1 MCGIAGFLD
10 PTLAADA
17 APSRL
22 RRMTDALRHRGP
34 DAEGQWQDAALG
46 LALGH
51 RRLSI
56 VDLSPAGAQPMLSAS
71 GRHVVVFNG
80 EIYNHAAIRADL
92 EASGRAPA
100 WRGHSDTEVLL
111 AACDAWGIEATLPRL
126 DGMFAIAMFE
136 RTARCLHLVRDR
148 LGEKPLYWCADG
160 DKRLA
165 FASELHALRRGP
177 IAAGEVDPAALRD
190 YLRRGYVHAPG
201 TILRGVAKLVP
212 GEHVRIALA
221 GDGRFSTH
229 RARYWSAM
237 DAARAGLAAPR
248 ALDDREALE
257 RLRTLL
263 DDSVRLRMLADV
275 PLGAFLSGGID
286 SSIVVATMQR
296 LSSRPVRTFT
306 IGFGEAR
313 YNEAAH
319 ARAVAAHLG
328 TEHTEFTATPQDA
341 QGLIPQL
348 PGMLDEP
355 MADSSLIPTFLV
367 SRLARQHVT
376 VSLSGD
382 GGDELFGGY
391 ARYALTERLAQQQA
405 RLPHWLRTAVAAGM
419 RATPA
424 GAWDALGRL
433 LPDRITARRLG
444 DRMHKLA
451 DRLVLDD
458 APSLYASLS
467 SWWPMPDEVL
477 AGDVRAALRPE
488 HAHRFAL
495 TAADATLT
503 ERMMAEDL
511 THYLPGDIL
520 AKVDRASMAVS
531 LEARVPLLDHH
542 LVEFAWQLPM
552 HMKVRDGRG
561 KWLLRTLLHEYV
573 PAALVERPK
582 QGFTVPVE
590 HWLRGELRDWAQDLL
605 SPAALARHGLL
616 DARVVGTYLREHLD
630 GRRAWTPQLWS
641 VLMFQAW
648 HAALQSSEHAA
659 QD

>member
-17 APSRL
+17 APSLL

-34 DAEGQWQDAALG
+34 DAEGQWQDTTLG

-71 GRHVVVFNG
+71 GRYVVVFNG
-80 EIYNHAAIRADL
+80 EIYNFAAIRTEL
-92 EASGRAPA
+92 EAARRAPA

-111 AACDAWGIEATLPRL
+111 AACDAWGVEATLPRL
-126 DGMFAIAMFE
+126 NGMFAIAVFD
-136 RTARCLHLVRDR
+136 RSARCLHLVRDR
-148 LGEKPLYWCADG
+148 LGEKPLYWCTDG
-160 DKRLA
+160 DTRLA
-165 FASELHALRRGP
+165 FASELHSLRRGP
-177 IAAGEVDPAALRD
+177 IGTGEVDTAALRD
-190 YLRRGYVHAPG
+190 YLQRGYVHAPR
-201 TILRGVAKLVP
+201 TILRGVAKVTP
-212 GEHVRIALA
+212 GEHVRITLGA
-221 GDGRFSTH
+221 DGRFTVQ
-229 RARYWSAM
+229 RGRYWSAF

-248 ALDDREALE
+248 ALEDHEALE

-263 DDSVRLRMLADV
+263 DDSVRLRMVADV

-286 SSIVVATMQR
+286 SSLVVATMQR

-313 YNEAAH
+313 YDEAAH

-328 TEHTEFTATPQDA
+328 TEHTDLTATPQDA
-341 QGLIPQL
+341 LDLIPQL

-391 ARYALTERLAQQQA
+391 ARYALTERIARQQA
-405 RLPHWLRTAVAAGM
+405 QLPHWLRKFAAAGM
-419 RATPA
+419 RATPTR
-424 GAWDALGRL
+424 AWDTLGRV
-433 LPDRITARRLG
+433 LPARITAHRMG
-444 DRMHKLA
+444 DRVHKLA

-458 APSLYASLS
+458 EPSLYASLS
-467 SWWPMPDEVL
+467 SWWQVPDEVL
-477 AGDVRAALRPE
+477 SPDVRAHLPPAA
-488 HAHRFAL
+488 AHRFAL
-495 TAADATLT
+495 SSSAATLA

-605 SPAALARHGLL
+605 SPAALAQHGLL
-616 DARVVGTYLREHLD
+616 DARVVGTYLREHLE

-648 HAALQSSEHAA
+648 HAGMRAT
-659 QD
+659 D

>member
-10 PTLAADA
+10 RSLSADA
-17 APSRL
+17 VAAQL

-34 DAEGQWQDAALG
+34 DGQGQWHDEASG
-46 LALGH
+46 IALGH

-56 VDLSPAGAQPMLSAS
+56 VDLSPAGAQPMLSGS
-71 GRHVVVFNG
+71 SRHVVVFNG
-80 EIYNHAAIRADL
+80 EIYNLAAIRAEL
-92 EASGRAPA
+92 ECAGSAPD

-111 AACDAWGIEATLPRL
+111 AACDAWGVDATLPRL
-126 DGMFAIAMFE
+126 NGMFAIALFD
-136 RTARCLHLVRDR
+136 RRQRRLHLVRDR
-148 LGEKPLYWCADG
+148 LGEKPLYWCTHG
-160 DKRLA
+160 DTRLA
-165 FASELHALRRGP
+165 FASELHALRLGP
-177 IAAGEVDPAALRD
+177 LATGGVDAAALRD
-190 YLRRGYVHAPG
+190 YLQRGYVQAPA
-201 TILRGVAKLVP
+201 TILRGVRKVSP
-212 GEHVRIALA
+212 GEHVCITLRD
-221 GDGRFSTH
+221 DGGFTIDQSS
-229 RARYWSAM
+229 YWSVLS
-237 DAARAGLAAPR
+237 AALAGLAAPR
-248 ALDDREALE
+248 VPDDREAIAQ
-257 RLRTLL
+257 LRTLL
-263 DDSVRLRMLADV
+263 DDSVRMRMVADV

-286 SSIVVATMQR
+286 SSIIVATMQR
-296 LSSRPVRTFT
+296 LASRPVRTFT

-328 TEHTEFTATPQDA
+328 TVHTELTATPQDA
-341 QGLIPQL
+341 LDLIPKL

-367 SRLARQHVT
+367 SKLARQHVT

-382 GGDELFGGY
+382 GGDELFAGY
-391 ARYALTERLAQQQA
+391 ARYALTERLARQQA
-405 RLPHWLRTAVAAGM
+405 QLPHWLRRGIAAGV
-419 RATPA
+419 RTAPT
-424 GAWDALGRL
+424 GAWNALGHL
-433 LPDRITARRLG
+433 LPARITAQRLG

-458 APSLYASLS
+458 EASLYASLS
-467 SWWPMPDEVL
+467 SWWPVPDDVL
-477 AGDVRAALRPE
+477 SPDVRSNLPPAA
-488 HAHRFAL
+488 AHRFTLAS
-495 TAADATLT
+495 AAATLA

-520 AKVDRASMAVS
+520 AKVDRTSMAVS
-531 LEARVPLLDHH
+531 LEARVPLLDHR

-552 HMKVRDGRG
+552 RMKVRAGRG

-605 SPAALARHGLL
+605 SPSALARHGLL
-616 DARVVGTYLREHLD
+616 DARAVRTYLREHLD
-630 GRRAWTPQLWS
+630 GKRAWTPQLWS

-648 HAALQSSEHAA
+648 HGA
-659 QD
+659 QGAID